1 MYMKTVKV
9 LAATFAVVIIA
20 VGLYIWSGVYNVA
33 ADVPHWSATTSLLTV
48 VRNRSITAH
57 ARGIEVP
64 NLDDPKLIS
73 MGAGHYAEMC
83 TGCHL
88 APGMPESELREGL
101 YPKPP
106 VLYKVGIKDP
116 AKAFLVIKHGI
127 KMTAMP
133 AWGQSHSDQAIWAMV
148 AFLKQLPTLSP
159 AQYKAMTANAH
170 DAD

>member
-1 MYMKTVKV
+1 MKTIKSI
-9 LAATFAVVIIA
+9 AATLAVVVIA
-20 VGLYIWSGVYNVA
+20 FGIFIWSGVYNVA
-33 ADVPHWSATTSLLTV
+33 ADVPHWGATVSLLTL

-57 ARGIEVP
+57 ADGIVVP

-73 MGAGHYAEMC
+73 MGARHYAEMC

-88 APGMPESELREGL
+88 APGMEGSELREGL

-116 AKAFLVIKHGI
+116 ARAFWIIKHGI

-133 AWGQSHSDQAIWAMV
+133 AWGQSHSDQKIWAMV

>member
-1 MYMKTVKV
+1 MKIVRFW
-9 LAATFAVVIIA
+9 AAALVVAIIA
-20 VGLYIWSGVYNVA
+20 FGIFIWSGAYNVA
-33 ADVPHWSATTSLLTV
+33 ADVPHWSVTVSLLTV
-48 VRNRSITAH
+48 VRNRSITVH
-57 ARGIEVP
+57 ARGIDVP

-88 APGMPESELREGL
+88 APGMDESELREGL
-101 YPKPP
+101 NPKPP
-106 VLYKVGIKDP
+106 VLYKVGIKAP
-116 AKAFLVIKHGI
+116 AKAFWIIKHGI

-133 AWGQSHSDQAIWAMV
+133 AWGQSHSDQKIWAMV

-159 AQYKAMTANAH
+159 AQYKAITENAH